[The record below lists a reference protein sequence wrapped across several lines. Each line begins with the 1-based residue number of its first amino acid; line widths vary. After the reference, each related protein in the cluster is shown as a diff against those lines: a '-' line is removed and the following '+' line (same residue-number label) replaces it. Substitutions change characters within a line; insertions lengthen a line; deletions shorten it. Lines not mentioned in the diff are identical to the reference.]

1 VDRDLKEPG
10 RVRHDGMQ
18 GMLDAVMDPNLCT
31 VRTVGSATGSIFGV
45 TEAIDCMI
53 RRDTRL
59 LHTNDMNSGMIKH
72 LFNDGGPRYVVHARV
87 ISIARKFGRHA

>member
-1 VDRDLKEPG
+1 
-10 RVRHDGMQ
+10 MF
-18 GMLDAVMDPNLCT
+18 DAVMVPHLCT
-31 VRTVGSATGSIFGV
+31 VRSVGSATGSILGV

-59 LHTNDMNSGMIKH
+59 LHTNDMNTGMIKH
-72 LFNDGGPRYVVHARV
+72 LFNDGGPRHVVHARV